1 MKKGEKKLNP
11 YDKYEG
17 NIKHV
22 LKTIKKESKK
32 ANDTDVTGLAYL
44 NGECWKYNESSS
56 IIKFKTRLE

>member
-1 MKKGEKKLNP
+1 MKGISNMF
-11 YDKYEG
+11 
-17 NIKHV
+17 